1 MTLGSHQSRGVLL
14 CVLSKQMPGAAS
26 RMIAISFLCDN
37 YHQPAQPLQMVVISL
52 PKCHLAI
59 QEVIAGAMTQAG
71 DGPAT
76 MFSRAWEGVTGL
88 RLPGWGFVNV
98 SLVS

>member
-1 MTLGSHQSRGVLL
+1 
-14 CVLSKQMPGAAS
+14 
-26 RMIAISFLCDN
+26 
-37 YHQPAQPLQMVVISL
+37 MVVISL

-76 MFSRAWEGVTGL
+76 VFSRAWEGVAGL